1 MAKLKQ
7 HFYDLIVLVS
17 MFLYPILRY
26 DIFFLIVVTVYA
38 VALTYDLR
46 RYDNVLI
53 MTRYQTPKEY
63 KQSTLQVL
71 LTKSIVVAI
80 ILTFLIAFS
89 NFFSKHYTQYNY
101 LLIVMMYFC
110 FFSVLSISIYWLK
123 ISLGKTM
130 IILFIFMIALFFQ
143 SPITFFVQLLV
154 NDYFWS
160 VPLNLIKNN
169 VIWIILLIATF
180 IFSYVVDGE
189 GYL

>member
-7 HFYDLIVLVS
+7 NFYDLIVLVS

-53 MTRYQTPKEY
+53 KTRYQTPKEY

-89 NFFSKHYTQYNY
+89 NFFSKHYIQYNY

-189 GYL
+189 G